1 MDKKEIKKVLFI
13 LGTRPEII
21 KLAPVI
27 HSIKGFFK
35 VKVCFTGQHK
45 EMAASLLN
53 FFDII
58 PDYNLNIMKLK
69 QTLFDSTSEILKK
82 LKPVLENENPDIC
95 IVQGDTTTALVG
107 SLASF
112 YQKIPLVHI
121 EAGLRSFNKYAPFP
135 EEINRIIVD
144 HLADYHFATTE
155 RARENLLKEGISK
168 EQIWVVGNTVIDA
181 FFLTL
186 SITQKNEDNFYKFF
200 DFIDFSKKIILVT
213 GHRRESFGQPFKN
226 ICYALKEI
234 AMKYG
239 NEVIIIYPV
248 HLNPNVRK
256 PVFTVL
262 KDIKN
267 VYLIEP
273 LDYPYLVWIMSK
285 SYLILTDSGGIQ
297 EEAPSLGKPVI
308 VMREVTERIEGIK
321 AGIARLVG
329 TDKEKII
336 DTVIELLENEEEY
349 NKMSKIKNPYGDG
362 KSSERIKNIL
372 KEIL

>member
-1 MDKKEIKKVLFI
+1 MNKKEIKRALFI

-27 HSIKGFFK
+27 YSVKCLFK

-45 EMAASLLN
+45 EMAESLLN

-69 QTLFDSTSEILKK
+69 QSLFDSTAEMLKK
-82 LKPVLENENPDIC
+82 LKPILKNEKPDIC

-112 YQKIPLVHI
+112 YQKIPIVHI

-144 HLADYHFATTE
+144 HLADYHFAPTE

-168 EQIWVVGNTVIDA
+168 ERIWVVGNTVIDA

-186 SITQKNEDNFYKFF
+186 NIIQKNEGNFYKFF

-239 NEVIIIYPV
+239 NEVIIVYPV

-256 PVFTVL
+256 PVFTLL
-262 KDIKN
+262 KGIKN
-267 VYLIEP
+267 IYLMDP
-273 LDYPYLVWIMSK
+273 LDYPYLVWIMNK

-321 AGIARLVG
+321 AGTAQLVG
-329 TDKEKII
+329 TNKDKII
-336 DTVIELLENEEEY
+336 DAVTELLEDEKEY